1 MFIRRSLWRA
11 LVFCTAVA
19 LLTATNVETAG
30 AQAAPAQGGN
40 QAAGAENRLAVAAL
54 AITEAPTIDG
64 LLNEPAWQQAPV
76 MNGFTQAEPLEGQP
90 ASQDTEVRI
99 LYDNEAIYVGVTLH
113 DTDMIY
119 GVYRERMIEAQQKH
133 LGQFKKSM
141 AGE

>member
-40 QAAGAENRLAVAAL
+40 QAANAENRLAVAAL

-64 LLNEPAWQQAPV
+64 LLNEPAWQQAPL
-76 MNGFTQAEPLEGQP
+76 PLQ
-90 ASQDTEVRI
+90 
-99 LYDNEAIYVGVTLH
+99 
-113 DTDMIY
+113 
-119 GVYRERMIEAQQKH
+119 
-133 LGQFKKSM
+133 
-141 AGE
+141 